1 MVTSGLVTASELL
14 QLMDGGLEEW
24 HTGFGRRRAPQPS
37 EAAKRRQQ
45 AGHQQKQ
52 QSSLST
58 GASAPAQQQRP
69 GGKPPANSSAIAQRS
84 SAAAADEAEAHE
96 PAPVTAAPRLTCMLW
111 PGLVHFCP
119 EIPTAPL
126 QLSQGRHDQ

>member
-1 MVTSGLVTASELL
+1 MVISGLVTASELL

-24 HTGFGRRRAPQPS
+24 HTAFGRRRGPQPS

-69 GGKPPANSSAIAQRS
+69 PEECSSCR
-84 SAAAADEAEAHE
+84 
-96 PAPVTAAPRLTCMLW
+96 R
-111 PGLVHFCP
+111 G
-119 EIPTAPL
+119 
-126 QLSQGRHDQ
+126 